1 MNPPLR
7 RCPTVP
13 SHPQAG
19 AESFRGAAE
28 TDKRVYPGG
37 AFDPVGMVSTTGR
50 LQWSCTGCCAS
61 ENNEIRPEM
70 RPNRARAL
78 SFCSAHPD
86 LQSKGNLEEL
96 KTKEIKNG
104 RLAMLACLG
113 FAAQVSTNVWGL
125 AWRPPPPSPPP
136 PPLARAYRALL
147 VAHCFPAAC
156 LNSLPCSSPAA
167 TIPACACCLT
177 RACSS
182 PARLQHAATGASP
195 LAALG
200 AHLANPMAVNFATN
214 GVSLPLA

>member
-125 AWRPPPPSPPP
+125 AWRPPPPPPLPPP
-136 PPLARAYRALL
+136 SRERTVRCWWRTASLPPVSTACPAPPLLLPFLRA
-147 VAHCFPAAC
+147 
-156 LNSLPCSSPAA
+156 
-167 TIPACACCLT
+167 
-177 RACSS
+177 
-182 PARLQHAATGASP
+182 HA
-195 LAALG
+195 
-200 AHLANPMAVNFATN
+200 V
-214 GVSLPLA
+214 